1 LDSEI
6 EVLRTKLKS
15 AIENDPDNLR
25 LISFASLSLARLLK
39 AHDKLEVEQSQGEKL
54 KTAVNNVIRD
64 FALPL
69 GAGDMIRRR
78 QAELLKEEE
87 LRR

>member
-1 LDSEI
+1 
-6 EVLRTKLKS
+6 
-15 AIENDPDNLR
+15 